1 MFLTG
6 VLAAGSATPFASAAF
21 TVLSPD
27 SVAVDPSGNV
37 TVAVPSSPTSTFVA
51 VGFAAWTASLTLSF
65 SSLVNADVFLTGVL
79 AAGSATPFA
88 SAVLIVLL
96 DSSVAIEPPIKVI
109 VAVPLLLTVI
119 FVTAEFTFLI
129 ASFTLSFSN
138 SVNLFIFITGVIAG
152 FITLKVNTAAALS
165 MSVLPSLY
173 VTTTL
178 FPFNATLSILS
189 LNVGFAFFIIFV
201 SSVAFGTSLT
211 TLGVDGIWASYLN
224 VCGFHIK
231 RMRPT
236 APASVLAPTF
246 A

>member
-1 MFLTG
+1 MFTG
-6 VLAAGSATPFASAAF
+6 TALAGAWIPFASASF
-21 TVLSPD
+21 TVCSGFTL
-27 SVAVDPSGNV
+27 AVDPSGNV
-37 TVAVPSSPTSTFVA
+37 TVASPLAATSTSTP
-51 VGFAAWTASLTLSF
+51 GFAAFTAAFTAAF
-65 SSLVNADVFLTGVL
+65 SSSVNSDGLFTGTAL
-79 AAGSATPFA
+79 AGAWIPFA

-96 DSSVAIEPPIKVI
+96 DSSVAIDPPIKVI
-109 VAVPLLLTVI
+109 IAVPLLFTVI
-119 FVTAEFTFLI
+119 FVAAGFTFLI
-129 ASFTLSFSN
+129 ASFTLFFSN

-152 FITLKVNTAAALS
+152 FITLIVNTAAALS